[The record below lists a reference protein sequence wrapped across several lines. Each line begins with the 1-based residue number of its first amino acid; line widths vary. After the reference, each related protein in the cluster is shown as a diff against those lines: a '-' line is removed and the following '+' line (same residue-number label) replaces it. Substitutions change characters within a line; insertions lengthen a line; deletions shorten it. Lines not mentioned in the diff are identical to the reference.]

1 MNLLN
6 ELFPNFNNYSNY
18 WDCKKKVWQIVIENK
33 IDANIIEESADIH
46 KSAIITNS
54 IIGKNVKIYEGVT
67 IRDSVILDNTVV
79 GHCSEIARSIL
90 LQGCFVPRFNY
101 IGGSFLG
108 ENVRLGGQTTLATKR
123 HDDRSVKL
131 YWGNELIDTGEWKFG
146 SIVGHSTIIAYS
158 VHVNPGTV
166 VGANSIIYP
175 YVDLWGFIPS
185 NSIVSVQQKI
195 KRIEKRNL
203 PNIEMLIQGE

>member
-1 MNLLN
+1 MNLLD
-6 ELFPNFNNYSNY
+6 ELFPNFNDYSNH

-33 IDANIIEESADIH
+33 IDANIIEESAEIH

-90 LQGCFVPRFNY
+90 LRGCFVPRFNY

-131 YWGNELIDTGEWKFG
+131 YWGNELIDTGAWKFG
-146 SIVGHSTIIAYS
+146 SIIGHGTIIAYS

-166 VGANSIIYP
+166 VGANSVIYP

-203 PNIEMLIQGE
+203 PNIEALTQGE